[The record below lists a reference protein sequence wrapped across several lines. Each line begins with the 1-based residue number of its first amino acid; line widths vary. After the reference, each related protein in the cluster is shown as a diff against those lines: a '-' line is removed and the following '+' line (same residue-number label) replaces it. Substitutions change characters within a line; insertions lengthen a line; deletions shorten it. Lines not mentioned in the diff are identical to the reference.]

1 MVVPKVLCSVSD
13 PSVHSE
19 QRETKYQPFI
29 WPGDEKGVQEKGASL
44 KLRCLLSPI
53 WVQCLCPQGSVNR
66 GPWGVQ
72 RDFIMAWQYKSWAE
86 LEEPKLEMPPHT
98 VILPG
103 LGSWELGPMMRL
115 GPHNGMGLSKPPSVL
130 PSQLTGISSHDGD
143 RAFPWLPK
151 PHSLFMIF

>member
-1 MVVPKVLCSVSD
+1 MFCLWPQCALWAERNQVSVFYLTW
-13 PSVHSE
+13 
-19 QRETKYQPFI
+19 R
-29 WPGDEKGVQEKGASL
+29 WEKGTRKGGFFETQMSL
-44 KLRCLLSPI
+44 ESS
-53 WVQCLCPQGSVNR
+53 WVQCLCPQSSVNR
-66 GPWGVQ
+66 GPWGVR

-103 LGSWELGPMMRL
+103 LGSWGLGPMMRL
-115 GPHNGMGLSKPPSVL
+115 GPHNGMGLSKPSSVL

-143 RAFPWLPK
+143 RAFPWLPE